1 MDACGTCKANPGPHC
16 RLPRKSFDYNTKEV
30 VVAAPSRAFGGQL
43 FHPLQQHPPVIPP
56 TGHPSYPVSPSPAS
70 HEVIFGRQ
78 PVLAAL
84 TTGRALRR
92 VIIARGAHGPAIDE
106 IFERAREGRVLYDLR
121 DRQEVDRAAG
131 PGRVHQGVVALL
143 AARAY
148 VDYAE
153 LLQGLDAQRAFLVFL
168 DGIQDP
174 HNLGAII
181 RSAHAV
187 GANGLVFPARGAAGL
202 TSAAVKASAGA
213 ADFLPVCQVGN
224 LSRALGQARDAGLWI
239 TGLVPEAGRD
249 FTEGDFTG
257 PVALVVGSEGKGMRR
272 LVRAAC
278 DVEVCIPM
286 ARAEIGSLNASVA
299 AALALYEVFR
309 QRREAPASPSG
320 GGS

>member
-1 MDACGTCKANPGPHC
+1 M
-16 RLPRKSFDYNTKEV
+16 
-30 VVAAPSRAFGGQL
+30 
-43 FHPLQQHPPVIPP
+43 
-56 TGHPSYPVSPSPAS
+56 SPSPANPD
-70 HEVIFGRQ
+70 VIFGRQ

-84 TTGRALRR
+84 TAGRALRR

-106 IFERAREGRVLYDLR
+106 IFERAREGRVPYDLR

-131 PGRVHQGVVALL
+131 PGSVHQGVVALV

-148 VDYAE
+148 ADYAE
-153 LLQGLDAQRAFLVFL
+153 LLGGLHAQRAFLVFL
-168 DGIQDP
+168 DGLQDP

-187 GANGLVFPARGAAGL
+187 GADGLVFPTRGAVGL

-213 ADFLPVCQVGN
+213 ADYLPVCQVGN
-224 LSRALGQARDAGLWI
+224 LARSLSQARDAGLWV
-239 TGLVPEAGRD
+239 TGLVPDASRELTQA
-249 FTEGDFTG
+249 DFTG
-257 PVALVVGSEGKGMRR
+257 PVALVVGSEGKGIRR

-286 ARAEIGSLNASVA
+286 ARAEIGSFNASVA

-309 QRREAPASPSG
+309 QRREALASTSG